1 MKVYKTEVSRK
12 HANNRYFRNA
22 MRSKELPHKDE
33 IEDIEHRNKKE
44 KFLILHNDDY
54 HTFDY
59 VINAL
64 VEVCEHDINQAEQCT
79 LLVHYKGKC
88 DVKKGSFS
96 YLRPMKNALAQK
108 ELKATID

>member
-1 MKVYKTEVSRK
+1 MT
-12 HANNRYFRNA
+12 
-22 MRSKELPHKDE
+22 SKEHPQKNISEE
-33 IEDIEHRNKKE
+33 IDHQNNQERV
-44 KFLILHNDDY
+44 LVLHNDDY

-64 VEVCEHDINQAEQCT
+64 IEICNHDLPQAEQCT

-96 YLRPMKNALAQK
+96 YLRPLKKAFILK
-108 ELKATID
+108 KLKATID

>member
-1 MKVYKTEVSRK
+1 MT
-12 HANNRYFRNA
+12 
-22 MRSKELPHKDE
+22 SKEHTQ
-33 IEDIEHRNKKE
+33 KE
-44 KFLILHNDDY
+44 VNEENNQKVSKERFLVLHNDDY

-64 VEVCEHDINQAEQCT
+64 VEICEHDLIQAEQCT
-79 LLVHYKGKC
+79 LLIHYKGKC

-96 YLRPMKNALAQK
+96 YLRPMKNALVQK

>member
-1 MKVYKTEVSRK
+1 M
-12 HANNRYFRNA
+12 NA
-22 MRSKELPHKDE
+22 QENPQKEIDEEKDGHSQQ
-33 IEDIEHRNKKE
+33 D

-59 VINAL
+59 VIKAL
-64 VEVCEHDINQAEQCT
+64 IEICNLDAEQAEQCT

-96 YLRPMKNALAQK
+96 YLRPMKNALVQK
-108 ELKATID
+108 DLKATID

>member
-1 MKVYKTEVSRK
+1 MTRT
-12 HANNRYFRNA
+12 A
-22 MRSKELPHKDE
+22 PHKEKDE
-33 IEDIEHRNKKE
+33 EQDVQNKKE

-59 VINAL
+59 VIDAL
-64 VEVCEHDINQAEQCT
+64 ITVCDHDEIQAEQCT

-96 YLRPMKNALAQK
+96 YLSPMKNALIQR